1 MPSGIFQNNSSQH
14 YAGWI
19 LRKFFLKRSI
29 NRSPGNF
36 NNLILDL
43 PRQTVAIITKIHL
56 FSSCLLNCCHMQSTL
71 LKIHPC
77 IGDTTIKKKKTV
89 GTLSC
94 LQRQKRG
101 TQLVS
106 AQVSF
111 MVQATRQMQARLYYF
126 SGERNHFILRSR
138 VKASQR
144 QEDGKVISQRDSRA
158 WSRQRWEVWGLDA
171 SWTFSL
177 YIKMVNAENVLSPHM
192 GSFWH
197 LGMSQTVIKQ

>member
-77 IGDTTIKKKKTV
+77 IGDTTIKKKKNSWYPQLLTETKERDAISFSTGQFY
-89 GTLSC
+89 GTS
-94 LQRQKRG
+94 
-101 TQLVS
+101 
-106 AQVSF
+106 
-111 MVQATRQMQARLYYF
+111 Y
-126 SGERNHFILRSR
+126 
-138 VKASQR
+138 KANASKTLLFQWR
-144 QEDGKVISQRDSRA
+144 EESLHSKV
-158 WSRQRWEVWGLDA
+158 
-171 SWTFSL
+171 
-177 YIKMVNAENVLSPHM
+177 
-192 GSFWH
+192 
-197 LGMSQTVIKQ
+197 